1 MSVAVSVSV
10 VWIRRETRRKQVK
23 KTIQTTSMKNLQTTS
38 MNLQTT
44 SMKRLQTT
52 NHSTTNL
59 NTTNLHTT
67 TIKWHTTRMKRHHAC
82 PSGWAR
88 RKVRLLTSHYDREKS
103 KRERREREEQEREE
117 TLDGTLCPQTLRV
130 RPCPRTLP
138 LRLSVSV

>member
-1 MSVAVSVSV
+1 V

-23 KTIQTTSMKNLQTTS
+23 KAIQTTSMKNRQTTS
-38 MNLQTT
+38 KNLQSKNLPTT
-44 SMKRLQTT
+44 SIKRRQTT
-52 NHSTTNL
+52 NLKKTNL

-67 TIKWHTTRMKRHHAC
+67 TIKGHTTRMKRQHAC